1 MTQVTERGTSLPT
14 PPWAGLRRRSPA
26 AAACVLGGVMAAG
39 LGLGSVA
46 VLVMVLW
53 ISSPYPD
60 SGPGGAL
67 HVAAGLWLLAHG
79 TELIRYDTLSG
90 VPAPVGLTPLLLV
103 SLPVLLI
110 RRAAR
115 LAVEEGGLPGS
126 AVFSAVTCGYLV
138 VGAGAT
144 AYAAGGPLPADPLSA
159 AWHVPL
165 VAAAAAAWG
174 VWAAL
179 PSRLPGW
186 LPGGVRREL
195 ARSRYALALRAGGAG
210 AFALLGGGALVLGAS
225 LVWHGAAVQQS
236 FLQLTGVWSGRFAV
250 LLLALALVPNAVV
263 WGAAYGLGPGFALGA
278 GATATPLAFAGSP
291 ALPRFPLLAALPS
304 AGAGTVLTGAVLV
317 VPVVAGAVVGWFA
330 VRRGREVPYGE
341 AALTA
346 ALGGVVCGAVMAVL
360 AVAAGGPLGT
370 GALAEFGPV
379 WWETGAAGAAWTA
392 GVGVPVAV
400 AVRGWRGRFSGV
412 EPEGGEEWHVAGVR
426 ELRWAALRD
435 AASPA
440 SAESAVS
447 LASAESAASPAA
459 AGPAASSASPEP
471 TVFPASAESA
481 ASSASPEPTVSP
493 ASAVAPAF
501 PPSAGSAAFP
511 AFAESAGSSAPATPT
526 ASPASAETWASPASP
541 ERAASRASSASAEP
555 PAPGAP
561 LPGPAH
567 SAEGRVPPGAGQA
580 VPDVGP
586 AHSAGGRVL
595 PGAGSAHPGAGS
607 ARPGA
612 GGVLPGV
619 GPAHPAAGRVLPGA
633 GPAHHDEAPDPG
645 AVRGPAPGPAEP
657 SVAASPAGDADSTGS
672 PDSSRPST
680 SARVRAGLA
689 DPAGSPHVGPAAGD
703 AARPEGAP
711 PGTPRLVPGVA
722 GARVLPRRDSPA

>member
-1 MTQVTERGTSLPT
+1 MTQVTERGTSLPM
-14 PPWAGLRRRSPA
+14 PPWAGRRRRSPA
-26 AAACVLGGVMAAG
+26 AAACVLGGAMAAG
-39 LGLGSVA
+39 LGLGSLA

-115 LAVEEGGLPGS
+115 LAIEEGGLPGS

-174 VWAAL
+174 VWAAQ

-210 AFALLGGGALVLGAS
+210 AFVLLGGGALVLGAS

-291 ALPRFPLLAALPS
+291 ALPRFPLLAALPP
-304 AGAGTVLTGAVLV
+304 AGPGTVLTGMVLV
-317 VPVVAGAVVGWFA
+317 VPVVAGVVVGWFA

-370 GALAEFGPV
+370 GSLAEFGPV

-400 AVRGWRGRFSGV
+400 AVRGWRGRFGGV
-412 EPEGGEEWHVAGVR
+412 EPEGGEAWHVAGVR
-426 ELRWAALRD
+426 ELRWAALRE
-435 AASPA
+435 AAAPA
-440 SAESAVS
+440 IEPPATG
-447 LASAESAASPAA
+447 LPAA
-459 AGPAASSASPEP
+459 GLP
-471 TVFPASAESA
+471 V
-481 ASSASPEPTVSP
+481 
-493 ASAVAPAF
+493 
-501 PPSAGSAAFP
+501 
-511 AFAESAGSSAPATPT
+511 AGSSATGL
-526 ASPASAETWASPASP
+526 SAAGPSAPGPS
-541 ERAASRASSASAEP
+541 AAGPSAAGPSEAGPSAPSP
-555 PAPGAP
+555 PA
-561 LPGPAH
+561 
-567 SAEGRVPPGAGQA
+567 AG
-580 VPDVGP
+580 
-586 AHSAGGRVL
+586 
-595 PGAGSAHPGAGS
+595 
-607 ARPGA
+607 
-612 GGVLPGV
+612 LPGV
-619 GPAHPAAGRVLPGA
+619 GLSATPRSEPAGASSEAPPPPLVPAVLHPA
-633 GPAHHDEAPDPG
+633 
-645 AVRGPAPGPAEP
+645 PAPVPTPPPVPTPLPTPGPEPEASPTEAEP
-657 SVAASPAGDADSTGS
+657 S
-672 PDSSRPST
+672 
-680 SARVRAGLA
+680 
-689 DPAGSPHVGPAAGD
+689 
-703 AARPEGAP
+703 AP
-711 PGTPRLVPGVA
+711 LPPVPGVA
-722 GARVLPRRDSPA
+722 GARVVARRARPT